1 MMRLESAVFNTSDS
15 RYFDKYPRNLL
26 LCNTLL
32 IGFYV
37 ANQEIDLLN
46 IVISKNLSKRV
57 ITTCDNSIKE
67 SKNQLMLKKLIKCS
81 F

>member
-1 MMRLESAVFNTSDS
+1 MI
-15 RYFDKYPRNLL
+15 
-26 LCNTLL
+26 LL

-57 ITTCDNSIKE
+57 ITNCDNSIKE

>member
-1 MMRLESAVFNTSDS
+1 MFNTSDS
-15 RYFDKYPRNLL
+15 RYFEKYPRNLL
-26 LCNTLL
+26 LFSNTLL

-57 ITTCDNSIKE
+57 ITKVIIQLREQE
-67 SKNQLMLKKLIKCS
+67 STNA
-81 F
+81 

>member
-1 MMRLESAVFNTSDS
+1 MRLESAVFNTSDS

-46 IVISKNLSKRV
+46 IVISKILSKRV
-57 ITTCDNSIKE
+57 VTKVTI
-67 SKNQLMLKKLIKCS
+67 QLKRARIN
-81 F
+81 

>member
-1 MMRLESAVFNTSDS
+1 MRLESAVFNTSDS

-46 IVISKNLSKRV
+46 IVISKILSKRV
-57 ITTCDNSIKE
+57 VTKVTI
-67 SKNQLMLKKLIKCS
+67 QLKKARIN
-81 F
+81 

>member
-1 MMRLESAVFNTSDS
+1 MFSEYL
-15 RYFDKYPRNLL
+15 RNLL
-26 LCNTLL
+26 LCNILL

-57 ITTCDNSIKE
+57 ITNCDNSIKE

-81 F
+81 FLMLKTFSSSIR

>member
-1 MMRLESAVFNTSDS
+1 MRLESEVNHTFDS
-15 RYFDKYPRNLL
+15 RYFDILGICFY
-26 LCNTLL
+26 CNTLL

-57 ITTCDNSIKE
+57 ITDVII
-67 SKNQLMLKKLIKCS
+67 QLKRARIN
-81 F
+81 

>member
-1 MMRLESAVFNTSDS
+1 MRLESEVIHTFDS
-15 RYFDKYPRNLL
+15 RYFDILGICFYS
-26 LCNTLL
+26 NTLL

>member
-1 MMRLESAVFNTSDS
+1 MI
-15 RYFDKYPRNLL
+15 
-26 LCNTLL
+26 LL

-46 IVISKNLSKRV
+46 IVISKIFLKSSHK
-57 ITTCDNSIKE
+57 CDNSIEE

>member
-1 MMRLESAVFNTSDS
+1 MRLESEVQNTFDS
-15 RYFDKYPRNLL
+15 RYSKIILGICFYS
-26 LCNTLL
+26 NTLL

-57 ITTCDNSIKE
+57 ITKVIIQLREQE
-67 SKNQLMLKKLIKCS
+67 STNA
-81 F
+81 